1 MTWNEEQ
8 FRVQAEV
15 ILNLFDLTSLE
26 VDRAVVE
33 WHEEIGDIP
42 EGWFDDPDLPGNFAE
57 SHTLGK
63 LQDIIVKLI
72 RERS

>member
-1 MTWNEEQ
+1 MSEQ
-8 FRVQAEV
+8 LRVQAEV

-26 VDRAVVE
+26 VDRAVRE
-33 WHEEIGDIP
+33 WHDEIGDIP
-42 EGWFDDPDLPGNFAE
+42 EDWFNDMDLPGSFADNH
-57 SHTLGK
+57 SLGK